1 MSKCSSPLARLL
13 LMSAAALYPLCYL
26 FIRGLPG
33 IFPES
38 GRIENEGFGWLLLGC
53 GVLFLALYVLLLLRD
68 RRVYHLPVKILLPA
82 AVLCISLLPYMFD
95 RLDLSFIEPSR
106 GSDHWLFG
114 FLLLLL
120 ALLVAW
126 VEYARWAKRHGA

>member
-1 MSKCSSPLARLL
+1 MEEENPSIRIT
-13 LMSAAALYPLCYL
+13 AAL
-26 FIRGLPG
+26 
-33 IFPES
+33 
-38 GRIENEGFGWLLLGC
+38 IECAGMVCCIN
-53 GVLFLALYVLLLLRD
+53 
-68 RRVYHLPVKILLPA
+68 HLPVKILLPA
-82 AVLCISLLPYMFD
+82 AVLCIPLLPYVFD

-126 VEYARWAKRHGA
+126 VEYARWAKRNGA

>member
-1 MSKCSSPLARLL
+1 M
-13 LMSAAALYPLCYL
+13 
-26 FIRGLPG
+26 
-33 IFPES
+33 
-38 GRIENEGFGWLLLGC
+38 IECAGMVCCIN
-53 GVLFLALYVLLLLRD
+53 
-68 RRVYHLPVKILLPA
+68 HLPDKILLPA
-82 AVLCISLLPYMFD
+82 AVLCIPLLPYVFD

-126 VEYARWAKRHGA
+126 VEYARWARRHGA